1 MANTTALL
9 QSFPLW
15 NRASKLPARAETSL
29 HLLLYVPELKSLF
42 NKGLN
47 RGSLTELSGPRSTGK
62 TSICLHLLAR
72 ATQNDEICAIVDT
85 TGSFHPESAAKAG
98 VRLDKLLWIRCQ
110 QNAEH
115 AMKASDLLLHAGG
128 FGVIWLDLCEVAPK
142 VLNRIPISYW
152 HRYRRIL
159 ENTSTVFLL
168 TTDTPQAKSSFIN
181 RLEVSSATL
190 CSHRAT
196 RFRKWR
202 ALKTSVEAR
211 TTGNLSRMQGIQI
224 EF

>member
-1 MANTTALL
+1 MAKLNALL
-9 QSFPLW
+9 QASPLW
-15 NRASKLPARAETSL
+15 SSASKLQARAEKSV
-29 HLLLYVPELKSLF
+29 HLLLQAPDFKSLF
-42 NKGLN
+42 NRGLS
-47 RGSLTELSGPRSTGK
+47 RGSLTEISGGRSTGK

-72 ATQNDEICAIVDT
+72 ATRNDEICAVVDT

-98 VRLDKLLWIRCQ
+98 VQLDRLLWIRCQ
-110 QNAEH
+110 ENAEH

-152 HRYRRIL
+152 HRYRRTL
-159 ENTSTVFLL
+159 ENASTIFLL
-168 TTDTPQAKSSFIN
+168 TTDVPQAKSSFIN

-190 CSHRAT
+190 CSHPAT

-202 ALKTSVEAR
+202 TLKTRVEAR
-211 TTGNLSRMQGIQI
+211 MPGNLSRMHSIPM